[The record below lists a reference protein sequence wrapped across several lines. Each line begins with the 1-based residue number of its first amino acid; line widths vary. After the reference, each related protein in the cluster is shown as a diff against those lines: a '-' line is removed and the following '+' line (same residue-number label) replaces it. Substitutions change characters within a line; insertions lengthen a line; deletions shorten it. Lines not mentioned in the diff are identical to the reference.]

1 MKLFEHFGKLSTPT
15 GFVFLQETHSSAD
28 VEKKWND
35 DLKIKFYFLTEKQK
49 EIETTVCLLIIQ
61 AKVENEYFLLLNIYR
76 ANRESEQLST
86 LSDIS
91 NMLEKADDVA
101 NKKLVLGGDFSLFFE
116 VKLESQGSDPVLK
129 KNL

>member
-1 MKLFEHFGKLSTPT
+1 M
-15 GFVFLQETHSSAD
+15 
-28 VEKKWND
+28 
-35 DLKIKFYFLTEKQK
+35 KIKFYFLTEKQK
-49 EIETTVCLLIIQ
+49 EIETTVCLLIIE
-61 AKVENEYFLLLNIYR
+61 AKVENEYFLLPSIYR
-76 ANRESEQLST
+76 ANRESKQLST
-86 LSDIS
+86 LSDLS